1 MTQDY
6 SQLKEPL
13 RSICDGSRKFTESKR
28 IAFEPACQQA
38 LYDLRVA
45 SINSVNNQP
54 VQNNQP
60 PPEPE
65 KPMLG
70 DMLSKA
76 LSAVGITE
84 ERVSTWLGRPCGCGE
99 RKQKLNSLH
108 AWFLGDKS
116 VPPTMD

>member
-1 MTQDY
+1 MSLLSKQD
-6 SQLKEPL
+6 SFLGDKDEVIQRDDIEIGINDINQVDSDKPSPL
-13 RSICDGSRKFTESKR
+13 
-28 IAFEPACQQA
+28 
-38 LYDLRVA
+38 
-45 SINSVNNQP
+45 
-54 VQNNQP
+54 
-60 PPEPE
+60 
-65 KPMLG
+65 LG

-116 VPPTMD
+116 APPAMD